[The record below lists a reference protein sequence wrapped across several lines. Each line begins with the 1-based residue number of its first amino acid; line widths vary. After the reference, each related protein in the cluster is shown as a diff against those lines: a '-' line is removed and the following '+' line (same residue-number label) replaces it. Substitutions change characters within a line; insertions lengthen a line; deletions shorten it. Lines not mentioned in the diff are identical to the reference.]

1 MMDINYELTSKLAKQ
16 RLDDLT
22 GMIKSNLISIEKM
35 KQSDINKK
43 TNFADL
49 VTFRFQFK
57 GEEKIQNDLMIISR
71 LDLESKQI
79 LYCVHCLGEARR
91 NLKSDGDSDYV
102 FGRPYEIYDKALLK
116 FGLANEEL
124 IIYQD

>member
-22 GMIKSNLISIEKM
+22 GMIKSNLISVEKM

-79 LYCVHCLGEARR
+79 LYCVHCLGESRWR
-91 NLKSDGDSDYV
+91 LKLGIEDYS